1 MKLSSVF
8 FTFVGLMATYA
19 MAWHY
24 CAFLNATTV
33 ALAVAS
39 YTILVLVA
47 GIALSDLIDEHS
59 VISLVVALITSAAIL
74 GLPILSEYNANKDII
89 QTIKAIG
96 NGPVYINE
104 NVAQRNLKVYPDG
117 DPATRFLDKFL
128 LTTKHPTTLV
138 WNNVVDRANY
148 LSYLYT
154 HKYLKAGSTV
164 PHFGFIHANR
174 DLRKDTICRYNLK
187 SATEYS
193 GMRQQ
198 GKTVHYIDR
207 IITKVQAVVDGR
219 NIFYNNYSNRLADI
233 NSVHGHPATSLAA
246 MRIIT
251 KISKNSSTSAL
262 SNALNATLGATV
274 R

>member
-59 VISLVVALITSAAIL
+59 VIALGVALITSAAIL

-154 HKYLKAGSTV
+154 HKYLKSGSTV
-164 PHFGFIHANR
+164 PHFGFIHANQ
-174 DLRKDTICRYNLK
+174 DLSEDTIHRYNL

-193 GMRQQ
+193 GKRQQ
-198 GKTVHYIDR
+198 GKTVRYIDS
-207 IITKVQAVVDGR
+207 IIAKVQDVVYGR
-219 NIFYNNYSNRLADI
+219 NTFYNNYANRLADI